1 VAMKTYIKSGMLVLP
16 AVLLLA
22 CSKTPENRVTVKQDA
37 NAVTYSIQHNSCT
50 VIWEYLKQS
59 HSMKQTSTCASPDEQ
74 ATMVRELLNEFR
86 KDGQK
91 LDSLAGIEVDPKE
104 AGISFRMALA
114 VHRFMG
120 GCRKT
125 TPYDSIEKAFNDA
138 DILKELREPFES
150 AGVRLKVGSL
160 EKVSMMPASQLPF
173 YDQLEKQGV
182 RSNEILPYDCW
193 LWLVRE

>member
-1 VAMKTYIKSGMLVLP
+1 MKTVIKSGMLVLP
-16 AVLLLA
+16 VVLLLA
-22 CSKTPENRVTVKQDA
+22 CSKAPENRVTVKEDA
-37 NAVTYSIQHNSCT
+37 NAVTYSIQHNSCAVT
-50 VIWEYLKQS
+50 WEYLRQS

-74 ATMVRELLNEFR
+74 ALLVRELLNEFR
-86 KDGQK
+86 KDGKK
-91 LDSLAGIEVDPKE
+91 LDSLASIGVDPKE

-114 VHRFMG
+114 VHQYMG

-150 AGVRLKVGSL
+150 AGVRLKVGGI
-160 EKVSMMPASQLPF
+160 EKVSLMPASQLPF
-173 YDQLEKQGV
+173 YDLLEKQGV
-182 RSNEILPYDCW
+182 KSNELLPYDCW